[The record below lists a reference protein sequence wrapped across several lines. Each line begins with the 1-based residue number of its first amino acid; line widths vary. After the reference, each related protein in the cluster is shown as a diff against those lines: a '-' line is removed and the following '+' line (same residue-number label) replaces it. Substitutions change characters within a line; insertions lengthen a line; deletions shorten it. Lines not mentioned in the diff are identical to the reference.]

1 MYFVNEDIKN
11 CVRVFPEQ
19 GRYDYARYDMNENPE
34 GLPQWFVDEVLKE
47 ITPEFLSTYPEH
59 DKFREMYAKYIGVKP
74 ENVAVTN
81 GSDMAI
87 RFAMEVFAEKGSSVV
102 TVAPSFEMYW
112 VNCTMLGLKHVP
124 VSYEADLT
132 VDADKIVAAIDETT
146 DIVVLLNPNNPQI
159 LILHNSHA
167 SLPHYYNLVL

>member
-34 GLPQWFVDEVLKE
+34 GLPQWFVDEVLSE
-47 ITPEFLSTYPEH
+47 ITPEFLATYPEH
-59 DKFREMYAKYIGVKP
+59 DQFRKMYAEYIGVKP

-87 RFAMEVFAEKGSSVV
+87 RFPVLHQCIWHTFHGI
-102 TVAPSFEMYW
+102 YR
-112 VNCTMLGLKHVP
+112 VP
-124 VSYEADLT
+124 DRLRE
-132 VDADKIVAAIDETT
+132 IPE
-146 DIVVLLNPNNPQI
+146 
-159 LILHNSHA
+159 
-167 SLPHYYNLVL
+167 